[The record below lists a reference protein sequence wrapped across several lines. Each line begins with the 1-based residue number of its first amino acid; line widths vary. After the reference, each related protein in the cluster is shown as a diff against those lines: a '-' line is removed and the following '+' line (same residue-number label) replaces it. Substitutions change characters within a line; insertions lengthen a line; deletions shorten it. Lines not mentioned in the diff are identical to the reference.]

1 MELLGEE
8 KIKESLIRVVK
19 AVKILKMNFGRIY
32 IEMGEPIL
40 LSQYLKQN
48 SNSQLISKE
57 NRRNLVQNLGY

>member
-48 SNSQLISKE
+48 SNTQLISKE

>member
-32 IEMGEPIL
+32 IEIGEPIVL
-40 LSQYLKQN
+40 
-48 SNSQLISKE
+48 
-57 NRRNLVQNLGY
+57 